1 MKTFSIR
8 LKRAD
13 LMLVLAVLIIAGI
26 LFAVQSRFFTAASTD
41 NHSYA
46 IITINN
52 EIYKKIKL
60 TAEAQIVEVRTDHG
74 YDILKIHDYGIE
86 VVESDCPDKVC
97 FTFGFI
103 RRPHQTI
110 ICLPLRMRIEIQAE
124 PAEPQSDIDAWVS

>member
-1 MKTFSIR
+1 MKAFSIR
-8 LKRAD
+8 LKRTD

-26 LFAVQSRFFTAASTD
+26 LLAVQSSVFTAASTD
-41 NHSYA
+41 NPYA

-110 ICLPLRMRIEIQAE
+110 ICLPLRMRIEIQAG